1 MDQYNNNS
9 VGHNPTTQKSLNNE
23 HSVLGR
29 EGEIEPLATQWT
41 TLKND
46 VNSLKLALTQTLN
59 KYSVAN
65 TAAIIE
71 NEQDCIM
78 GNHPT
83 LLQIFKQ
90 FGVNACEAF
99 LQPIITK
106 IIYSSSRDDIMTEL
120 QIHNLC
126 VDIIID
132 KTFRTLKLSEFIL
145 FTHKF
150 CTGKFPNER
159 IFKQVCGDNIT
170 NALNTFYSERNAFI
184 SRIEDEKRIKEAEKE
199 RKRGGT
205 MSFAEWCKSKGVKQ
219 EETNIGKLM
228 NKFKVKP
235 NNNPLLNVGSDNK

>member
-1 MDQYNNNS
+1 MEQYNNNS
-9 VGHNPTTQKSLNNE
+9 VGHNPTTQKSQNNE
-23 HSVLGR
+23 YSEWGK
-29 EGEIEPLATQWT
+29 EGSIEHFKPQCV
-41 TLKND
+41 TLKKNIETD
-46 VNSLKLALTQTLN
+46 KLTITKFLS
-59 KYSVAN
+59 KYSIAN
-65 TAAIIE
+65 TASIIE

-90 FGVNACEAF
+90 FGVNTCEAF

-184 SRIEDEKRIKEAEKE
+184 ARIEDEKRIKEAEKE

-205 MSFAEWCKSKGVKQ
+205 MSFAEWCESKGVKQ
-219 EETNIGKLM
+219 EDTNIGKLM
-228 NKFKVKP
+228 TKFKIKP
-235 NNNPLLNVGSDNK
+235 KDNPLFGLGNKK

>member
-1 MDQYNNNS
+1 MEQYNNNS
-9 VGHNPTTQKSLNNE
+9 VVGKPTTQKSLNNE
-23 HSVLGR
+23 RSVLDRG
-29 EGEIEPLATQWT
+29 GSIEPLATQWA

-83 LLQIFKQ
+83 LLQLFKQ

-184 SRIEDEKRIKEAEKE
+184 ARIEDEKRIKEAEKE
-199 RKRGGT
+199 RRRGGT
-205 MSFAEWCKSKGVKQ
+205 MSFAEWCASKGVKQ
-219 EETNIGKLM
+219 EDTNIGKLM
-228 NKFKVKP
+228 TKFKVKP
-235 NNNPLLNVGSDNK
+235 KDNPLFGLGNKK

>member
-1 MDQYNNNS
+1 M
-9 VGHNPTTQKSLNNE
+9 
-23 HSVLGR
+23 
-29 EGEIEPLATQWT
+29 
-41 TLKND
+41 
-46 VNSLKLALTQTLN
+46 NSLKLALTQTLN

-83 LLQIFKQ
+83 LLQLFKQ

-184 SRIEDEKRIKEAEKE
+184 ARIEDEKRIKEAEKE
-199 RKRGGT
+199 RRRGGT
-205 MSFAEWCKSKGVKQ
+205 MSFAEWCASKGVKQ
-219 EETNIGKLM
+219 EDTNIGKLM
-228 NKFKVKP
+228 TKFKIKP
-235 NNNPLLNVGSDNK
+235 KDNPLFGLGNKK

>member
-1 MDQYNNNS
+1 MEQYNNNS
-9 VGHNPTTQKSLNNE
+9 VVGKPTSPMSQSNE
-23 HSVLGR
+23 YSRLGKEDSVEHITICSQISQR
-29 EGEIEPLATQWT
+29 QIEPTKMVIDEILC
-41 TLKND
+41 
-46 VNSLKLALTQTLN
+46 
-59 KYSVAN
+59 KYSIAN

-71 NEQDCIM
+71 NEQDCVM

-90 FGVNACEAF
+90 FGVNACEVF
-99 LQPIITK
+99 LQPLITK
-106 IIYSSSRDDIMTEL
+106 MIYSSSRENSMTEL

-184 SRIEDEKRIKEAEKE
+184 ARIEDEKRIKEAEKE
-199 RKRGGT
+199 RRRGGT
-205 MSFAEWCKSKGVKQ
+205 MSFAEWCESKGVKQ
-219 EETNIGKLM
+219 EDTNIGKLM
-228 NKFKVKP
+228 TKFKIKP
-235 NNNPLLNVGSDNK
+235 KDNPLFGLGNNK

>member
-1 MDQYNNNS
+1 M
-9 VGHNPTTQKSLNNE
+9 
-23 HSVLGR
+23 VLT
-29 EGEIEPLATQWT
+29 EIL
-41 TLKND
+41 
-46 VNSLKLALTQTLN
+46 S
-59 KYSVAN
+59 KYSIAN
-65 TAAIIE
+65 IANIIE
-71 NEQDCIM
+71 NEVECVM
-78 GNHPT
+78 GNAPT
-83 LLQIFKQ
+83 LLQIFKEY
-90 FGVNACEAF
+90 GVNACEAF
-99 LQPIITK
+99 LQPLITK
-106 IIYSSSRDDIMTEL
+106 MIYSSSRDNSMTEF

-184 SRIEDEKRIKEAEKE
+184 ERIEDEKRIKEAEIE
-199 RKRGGT
+199 RKKGGT

-228 NKFKVKP
+228 NKFKIKP
-235 NNNPLLNVGSDNK
+235 KDNPLFGLGNNK

>member
-1 MDQYNNNS
+1 MEQYNNNS
-9 VGHNPTTQKSLNNE
+9 VGHNPTTQKSLNNGYSEWGKEGSIE
-23 HSVLGR
+23 HFKPQCV
-29 EGEIEPLATQWT
+29 
-41 TLKND
+41 TLKKNIETD
-46 VNSLKLALTQTLN
+46 KLTITKILS
-59 KYSVAN
+59 KYSIAN
-65 TAAIIE
+65 TASIIE

-90 FGVNACEAF
+90 FGVNTCEAF
-99 LQPIITK
+99 LQPLITK
-106 IIYSSSRDDIMTEL
+106 MIYSSSRDESMTEF
-120 QIHNLC
+120 QVHNLC

-132 KTFRTLKLSEFIL
+132 KTFRTLKLTEFLL

-184 SRIEDEKRIKEAEKE
+184 ARIEDEKRIKEAEIE
-199 RKRGGT
+199 RKKGGT

-228 NKFKVKP
+228 TKFKVKP
-235 NNNPLLNVGSDNK
+235 NNNPLLNVGGNNK

>member
-1 MDQYNNNS
+1 M
-9 VGHNPTTQKSLNNE
+9 
-23 HSVLGR
+23 VLT
-29 EGEIEPLATQWT
+29 EIL
-41 TLKND
+41 
-46 VNSLKLALTQTLN
+46 S
-59 KYSVAN
+59 KYSIAN
-65 TAAIIE
+65 IANIIE
-71 NEQDCIM
+71 NEVECVM
-78 GNHPT
+78 GNAPT
-83 LLQIFKQ
+83 LLQIFKEY
-90 FGVNACEAF
+90 GVNACEAF
-99 LQPIITK
+99 LQPLITK
-106 IIYSSSRDDIMTEL
+106 MIYSSSRDNSMTEF

-132 KTFRTLKLSEFIL
+132 KTFRTLKLTEFLL

-184 SRIEDEKRIKEAEKE
+184 ARIEDEKRIKEAEIE
-199 RKRGGT
+199 RKKGGT

-235 NNNPLLNVGSDNK
+235 KDNPLFGLGNKK

>member
-1 MDQYNNNS
+1 M
-9 VGHNPTTQKSLNNE
+9 
-23 HSVLGR
+23 VLT
-29 EGEIEPLATQWT
+29 EIL
-41 TLKND
+41 
-46 VNSLKLALTQTLN
+46 S
-59 KYSVAN
+59 KYSIAN
-65 TAAIIE
+65 IANIIE
-71 NEQDCIM
+71 NEVECVM
-78 GNHPT
+78 GNAPT
-83 LLQIFKQ
+83 LLQIFKEY
-90 FGVNACEAF
+90 GVNACEAF
-99 LQPIITK
+99 LQPLITK
-106 IIYSSSRDDIMTEL
+106 MIYSSSRDNSMTEF

-184 SRIEDEKRIKEAEKE
+184 ARIEDEKRIKEAEIE
-199 RKRGGT
+199 RKKGGT

-228 NKFKVKP
+228 NKFKIKP
-235 NNNPLLNVGSDNK
+235 KDNPLFGLGNNNK

>member
-1 MDQYNNNS
+1 MEQYNNNS
-9 VGHNPTTQKSLNNE
+9 VVGKPTTQKSLNNE
-23 HSVLGR
+23 HSGLGR
-29 EGEIEPLATQWT
+29 GGSIEPLATQCA

-59 KYSVAN
+59 KYSIAN
-65 TAAIIE
+65 TATIIE

-106 IIYSSSRDDIMTEL
+106 IIYSSSRDDTMTEL

-184 SRIEDEKRIKEAEKE
+184 ARIEDEKRIKEAEKE
-199 RKRGGT
+199 RRRGGT
-205 MSFAEWCKSKGVKQ
+205 MSFAEWCASKGVKQ
-219 EETNIGKLM
+219 EDTNIGKLM
-228 NKFKVKP
+228 TKFKVKP
-235 NNNPLLNVGSDNK
+235 KDNPLFGLGNKK

>member
-1 MDQYNNNS
+1 M
-9 VGHNPTTQKSLNNE
+9 
-23 HSVLGR
+23 
-29 EGEIEPLATQWT
+29 
-41 TLKND
+41 
-46 VNSLKLALTQTLN
+46 NSLKLALTQTLN

-83 LLQIFKQ
+83 LLQLFKQ

-99 LQPIITK
+99 LQPLIIK

-184 SRIEDEKRIKEAEKE
+184 ARIEDEKRIKEAEKE

-205 MSFAEWCKSKGVKQ
+205 MSFAEWCESKGVKQ
-219 EETNIGKLM
+219 EDTNIGKLM
-228 NKFKVKP
+228 TKFKVKP
-235 NNNPLLNVGSDNK
+235 KDNPLFGLGNKK